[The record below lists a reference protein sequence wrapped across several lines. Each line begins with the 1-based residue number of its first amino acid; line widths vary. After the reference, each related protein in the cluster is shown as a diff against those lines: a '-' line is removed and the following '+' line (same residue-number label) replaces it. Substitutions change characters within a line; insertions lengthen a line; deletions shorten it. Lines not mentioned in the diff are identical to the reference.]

1 MRQFSFHHLEYFRH
15 VAHAGGITAAAK
27 KLHVTQS
34 TISNQVRELE
44 RALGHEL
51 FERKGRQVV
60 LTAAGRLAL
69 RYADEVV
76 ALGGDLRTAL
86 DGQAAGGDVQL
97 RVGIADV
104 VPKLVAHQALL
115 PALSLSH
122 PVRLSCGEDKAER
135 LLADLAVHAYDLVL
149 IDHPT
154 PPGTSHAHHHL
165 LAESA
170 ISFLATADQAAA
182 LRRTFPKCLSRA
194 PMLLPA
200 EGSQMR
206 HELDQWFAHHDMK
219 PMIVGEFVDN
229 ALLKVF
235 AESGVGICPVP
246 SIMED
251 EAVAR
256 YRMVSIGRLE
266 EIRVR
271 FYAISQE
278 RRVTHP
284 AVIAII
290 AAARA
295 RRGRIVH

>member
-1 MRQFSFHHLEYFRH
+1 MRDFSFHHLLYFRH
-15 VAHAGGITAAAK
+15 VAHAGGVSAAAR

-34 TISNQVRELE
+34 TISSQVRELE
-44 RALGHEL
+44 RVLGHAL

-60 LTAAGRLAL
+60 LTPAGRLAL

-86 DGQAAGGDVQL
+86 DGQATGGEVRL

-104 VPKLVAHQALL
+104 VPKLVAHQALM

-154 PPGTSHAHHHL
+154 PPGSSHAHHHL

-170 ISFLATADQAAA
+170 ISFLAPTEQAST
-182 LRRTFPKCLSRA
+182 LRRTFPKCLGRA
-194 PMLLPA
+194 PLLLPA

-206 HELDQWFAHHDMK
+206 HELDQWFAQQGMK
-219 PMIVGEFVDN
+219 PTVVGEFVDN

-256 YRMVSIGRLE
+256 YRMVSIGRIE
-266 EIRVR
+266 AIRVR
-271 FYAISQE
+271 FYAVSQE

-284 AVIAII
+284 AVVAII

-295 RRGRIVH
+295 RRGR

>member
-1 MRQFSFHHLEYFRH
+1 MRDFSFHHLLYFRH
-15 VAHAGGITAAAK
+15 VAHAGGISAAAR

-44 RALGHEL
+44 RALGHDL

-60 LTAAGRLAL
+60 LTAAGRVAL

-76 ALGGDLRTAL
+76 ALGGDLRLSL
-86 DGQAAGGDVQL
+86 DGQAAGGEVRL

-115 PALSLSH
+115 PALKLSQ

-135 LLADLAVHAYDLVL
+135 LLADLAIHAYDLVL

-154 PPGTSHAHHHL
+154 PPGSSHAHHHL

-170 ISFLATADQAAA
+170 ISFLATADQAPA
-182 LRRTFPKCLSRA
+182 LRRTFPKCLGRA
-194 PMLLPA
+194 PLLLPA
-200 EGSQMR
+200 DGSQTR
-206 HELDQWFAHHDMK
+206 HELDQWFVQQGIK
-219 PMIVGEFVDN
+219 PKVVGEFVDN

-235 AESGVGICPVP
+235 AESGAGICPVP

-251 EAVAR
+251 EVVAR
-256 YRMVSIGRLE
+256 YRLVSIGRLE
-266 EIRVR
+266 AIRVR

-284 AVIAII
+284 AVVAVI

-295 RRGRIVH
+295 RRGR